1 MLLWQ
6 HDRTYDHRDTED
18 CSVVVLSTDIGRY
31 PAGTPLCEV
40 LFDLF
45 ARWEQVQ
52 SDYGHG
58 FFVFGFN
65 ALIAPYDPAGALM
78 GVIGL
83 DAVIEE
89 EGSDTFGLDAEI
101 VAPTPEEQT
110 TTFGLDAV
118 INELDVA
125 AGQLEVAIDDDDT
138 VIVITNP
145 DDFPDTCPYLIQI
158 GDETMTVVGGCGT
171 DTLTVVRG
179 DNATSHP
186 AGSVLVVC

>member
-1 MLLWQ
+1 MLWQ
-6 HDRTYDHRDTED
+6 HDRTYDHRETED
-18 CSVVVLSTDIGRY
+18 CSVVLLSTDIGRY
-31 PAGTPLCEV
+31 PEGTPLCDV

-45 ARWEQVQ
+45 ARWQQVQ
-52 SDYGHG
+52 ADYAHG
-58 FFVFGFN
+58 FFVFGLD

-78 GVIGL
+78 GVLGL
-83 DAVIEE
+83 DAVIQDEQP
-89 EGSDTFGLDAEI
+89 DTFGLDAEI
-101 VAPTPEEQT
+101 AAPVAEEQT
-110 TTFGLDAV
+110 ASFGLDSF

-125 AGQLEVAIDDDDT
+125 AGQLEFPIDDNDT

-145 DDFPDTCPYLIQI
+145 GDFPDTCPYLIQI